1 MILEILALLIR
12 GVFEVIMS
20 TAKGVEIGARY
31 FMDALRVFRE
41 GAASANPLETLAI
54 LTILAAGGYL
64 LYKFFWD
71 SAKELVI
78 LVVALFVLFI
88 ISAFVV

>member
-1 MILEILALLIR
+1 MILEIISLLIR

-20 TAKGVEIGARY
+20 TARGVEIGARY
-31 FMDALRVFRE
+31 FMDAVRVFRE
-41 GAASANPLETLAI
+41 GAASANPLETLVV
-54 LTILAAGGYL
+54 LGLFGTGGYL

-78 LVVALFVLFI
+78 LVVALFLLFFI
-88 ISAFVV
+88 ATFVI